1 MKIEKVTGKKVI
13 YIYFNG
19 LIIGTVICEPC
30 YEERAENMN
39 KKELTEYDN
48 SDNVTM
54 PILFN
59 KRELE
64 DSSDDDRYDDFMPR
78 FLSRS
83 DLDDLSENES
93 DEKSDKCDNAK
104 KNEELSDK
112 ILDYAED
119 FN

>member
-30 YEERAENMN
+30 YEERAEIMN
-39 KKELTEYDN
+39 KKELKEYDN

-78 FLSRS
+78 LLSRS

-93 DEKSDKCDNAK
+93 DEKVTNVTMQRKM
-104 KNEELSDK
+104 KN
-112 ILDYAED
+112 
-119 FN
+119 